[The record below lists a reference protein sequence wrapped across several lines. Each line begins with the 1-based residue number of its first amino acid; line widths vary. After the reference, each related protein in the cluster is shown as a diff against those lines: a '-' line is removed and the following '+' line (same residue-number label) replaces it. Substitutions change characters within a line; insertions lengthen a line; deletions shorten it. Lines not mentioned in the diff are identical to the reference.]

1 MIKFLLPLL
10 ILAGCQDLN
19 SNSTDQ
25 SRYGEGAVTG
35 SAVFVDAFEVIQNR
49 CANCHTS
56 TIHNK
61 WSTYRTEAD
70 WVTKESTIIPGNPAE
85 SSFITRLKNYPNGDM
100 PVGAGPLPNDEL
112 TKLQDWVEQ
121 LQ

>member
-1 MIKFLLPLL
+1 MIKYLLPL
-10 ILAGCQDLN
+10 IVLAGCQDLN
-19 SNSTDQ
+19 SNSTDK
-25 SRYGEGAVTG
+25 SRYGEGAVAG
-35 SAVFVDAFEVIQNR
+35 SPVFVDAFAIVQNR

-56 TIHNK
+56 TVHNK

-70 WVTKESTIIPGNPAE
+70 WKSKESTITAGNPDQ

-112 TKLQDWVEQ
+112 EKLREWIDQ
-121 LQ
+121 L